1 MPWYALITQCLG
13 WRQKLLQTNGTNT
26 AAWRVDSL
34 ASSTANMQSCGRT
47 DDIKHIN
54 SGKELCDLSAAIA
67 SKLPATPPSTP
78 IEEARPPLA
87 SLITIIGTFNRNDN
101 TVSFQHRY
109 SSKFSEIIQFGATVS
124 LDKHALMD
132 YGPLPP
138 SANEDIKV
146 MFHFKN
152 FKVWEVWVAVPYSYA
167 RSRLPQ
173 LPELPSL
180 PKTDYSHSISFL
192 I

>member
-47 DDIKHIN
+47 DDIKRIN

-78 IEEARPPLA
+78 IGEARPPLA

-124 LDKHALMD
+124 LDKHALRD

-173 LPELPSL
+173 LPELPSH
-180 PKTDYSHSISFL
+180 YSHSISFL
-192 I
+192 